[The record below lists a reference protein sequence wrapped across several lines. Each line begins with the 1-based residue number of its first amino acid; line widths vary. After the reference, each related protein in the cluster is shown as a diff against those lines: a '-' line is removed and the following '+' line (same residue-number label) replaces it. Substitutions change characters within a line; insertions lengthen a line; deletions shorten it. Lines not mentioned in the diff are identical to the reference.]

1 MKELER
7 LLKNEYAITLLNE
20 TKELMI
26 NIESKCYT
34 IEEEKIKKQVVKEN
48 MKEIKKIMKG
58 EQ

>member
-7 LLKNEYAITLLNE
+7 LLKSEYAITLLNE